1 MEAGGRAQ
9 EGSASRDR
17 KQSLPIPHL
26 AAADRRR
33 DADIPS
39 GQGRGGRGKQ

>member
-9 EGSASRDR
+9 ERSASRDR

-26 AAADRRR
+26 AAAAAERSRPQTR
-33 DADIPS
+33 C
-39 GQGRGGRGKQ
+39 